1 MLATEL
7 QQQLTLES
15 PVIQYQGLSTDF
27 VFDEAPQIV
36 Y

>member
-7 QQQLTLES
+7 QQQLTSES
-15 PVIQYQGLSTDF
+15 PSAQCQGLSTDF
-27 VFDEAPQIV
+27 AFDEAPQIV